1 MFDTIFMK
9 IIIIIFLSSIKIF
22 LKYFVS
28 QYFYF
33 WEEINIFKALL
44 FFFLTSLQKKYY
56 EIIVIFFFWWY
67 NENLVHIKIVKK
79 EYANEPMRALGFIKK
94 KKKKKRA
101 LGVWCGSRIVT
112 NIICHTDSHRV
123 RQSGRHTHHSA

>member
-22 LKYFVS
+22 LKYFLS

-44 FFFLTSLQKKYY
+44 FFFFNFSQKKNY
-56 EIIVIFFFWWY
+56 EIIVIFFFFFGWY

-79 EYANEPMRALGFIKK
+79 EYANEPMRALGSIKK
-94 KKKKKRA
+94 TKKKRERWGC
-101 LGVWCGSRIVT
+101 GVG
-112 NIICHTDSHRV
+112 
-123 RQSGRHTHHSA
+123 AA

>member
-9 IIIIIFLSSIKIF
+9 IIIIIFISSIKIF
-22 LKYFVS
+22 LKYFLS

-44 FFFLTSLQKKYY
+44 FFFFNFSQKKK
-56 EIIVIFFFWWY
+56 EIIVIFFLDDITKTSCTSKSWKRNMLTNQW
-67 NENLVHIKIVKK
+67 ERWGLS
-79 EYANEPMRALGFIKK
+79 
-94 KKKKKRA
+94 KKKRA

>member
-9 IIIIIFLSSIKIF
+9 IIIIIFISSIKIF

-44 FFFLTSLQKKYY
+44 FFFNFSQKKNY
-56 EIIVIFFFWWY
+56 EIIVIFFLDDITKTSCTSKSWKRNMLTNQW
-67 NENLVHIKIVKK
+67 ERWGLS
-79 EYANEPMRALGFIKK
+79 
-94 KKKKKRA
+94 KKKRA

-112 NIICHTDSHRV
+112 SIICHTDSHRV

>member
-1 MFDTIFMK
+1 MFDIIFMK

-56 EIIVIFFFWWY
+56 EIIVIFFIF
-67 NENLVHIKIVKK
+67 
-79 EYANEPMRALGFIKK
+79 FIDDITKTSCTSK
-94 KKKKKRA
+94 SWKRNMLTNQWERWGLSKKKKRA

-112 NIICHTDSHRV
+112 SIICHTDSHRV

>member
-1 MFDTIFMK
+1 MK

-22 LKYFVS
+22 LKYFLS

-44 FFFLTSLQKKYY
+44 FFFNFSPKKKLWNYSD
-56 EIIVIFFFWWY
+56 FFFGWY

-79 EYANEPMRALGFIKK
+79 EYANKPMRALGSIKK
-94 KKKKKRA
+94 KESVG
-101 LGVWCGSRIVT
+101 GVVWEP
-112 NIICHTDSHRV
+112 
-123 RQSGRHTHHSA
+123 HSN

>member
-22 LKYFVS
+22 LKYFLS

-44 FFFLTSLQKKYY
+44 FFFNFSQKKKLWNYSD
-56 EIIVIFFFWWY
+56 FFFFFLDDITKTSCTSKSWKRNMLTNQW
-67 NENLVHIKIVKK
+67 ERWGLS
-79 EYANEPMRALGFIKK
+79 
-94 KKKKKRA
+94 KKKRA